1 MKNKILDNLSYLF
14 CACLG
19 LLNFILLAFPYTA
32 IKINMG
38 PYGNLSEGISGYR
51 IMELFDANFGGVMS
65 ALIQVLI
72 LVVGVA
78 MLVWG
83 VLGLLKGFGV
93 FNKFPDKLGKFDCK
107 KIAEIL
113 LYVFAVLLFLLLV
126 FLIVYVASNNADL
139 RQFYGDEMKLVISA
153 GVFISLVISVGSI
166 VIYKLIQ
173 KKSNE

>member
-19 LLNFILLAFPYTA
+19 ILNFILLAFPYVA
-32 IKINMG
+32 IKIALG
-38 PYGNLSEGISGYR
+38 PYGSLKEGVSGYR

-65 ALIQVLI
+65 ALFQVLI
-72 LVVGVA
+72 LVVGIA

-93 FNKFPDKLGKFDCK
+93 LNKFPDKLGKVDCK

-113 LYVFAVLLFLLLV
+113 LYVFAILVFLLLV
-126 FLIVYVASNNADL
+126 FLIVYVASSNADL
-139 RQFYGDEMKLVISA
+139 GAIYGDEMKLVISA
-153 GVFISLVISVGSI
+153 GVFISLVFSVGSLI
-166 VIYKLIQ
+166 AYKLI
-173 KKSNE
+173 KKNAN